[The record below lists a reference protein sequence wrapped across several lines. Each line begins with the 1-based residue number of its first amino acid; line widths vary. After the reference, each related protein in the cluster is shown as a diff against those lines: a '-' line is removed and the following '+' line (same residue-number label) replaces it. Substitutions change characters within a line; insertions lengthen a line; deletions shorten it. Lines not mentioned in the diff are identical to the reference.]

1 MGRNP
6 QSGERAVQIRRM
18 NPALLEQFEPRHQV
32 VRRALG
38 DYLALAKQDEAI
50 GAAQHLGLMLDH
62 DQAESLLA
70 QAANQREDLG
80 LALGVEVGGRLVEHD
95 HRRAKREHRSDRE
108 PLLFAAGKRG
118 RIAMLEARKAN
129 RLERGADATRHFS
142 AFHPDLL
149 HRERNL
155 VRDVGGKE
163 LRLEILEDHSDSRG
177 DLAHAR
183 AVKRASADS
192 HHARKRAA
200 LELGHDPIE
209 ALGERRLSRAG
220 RAHHADHLARS
231 DRKADAVKRRSLA
244 VVIGEAHVFE
254 RHVVRRAGR
263 ARRVIIEP
271 CGAGRSRSGIAVFHI
286 SPTPRTASTM
296 NGLTTIAIA
305 LSYGGWVI
313 ADDRNAG
320 AQ

>member
-1 MGRNP
+1 MSRSAELRQRAANQRLGFIHARGMGRNS

-38 DYLALAKQDEAI
+38 DYLALAKQDEAV

-95 HRRAKREHRSDRE
+95 HRRAKREHRGDRE

-118 RIAMLEARKAN
+118 RIAMLEAGKAN
-129 RLERGADATRHFS
+129 RLERGADATRHLG

-163 LRLEILEDHSDSRG
+163 LRLEILEDHSD
-177 DLAHAR
+177 LARRPRTRAR
-183 AVKRASADS
+183 RQASV
-192 HHARKRAA
+192 
-200 LELGHDPIE
+200 
-209 ALGERRLSRAG
+209 RRFAPRPQT
-220 RAHHADHLARS
+220 RRPRTRARS
-231 DRKADAVKRRSLA
+231 D
-244 VVIGEAHVFE
+244 
-254 RHVVRRAGR
+254 
-263 ARRVIIEP
+263 
-271 CGAGRSRSGIAVFHI
+271 
-286 SPTPRTASTM
+286 
-296 NGLTTIAIA
+296 
-305 LSYGGWVI
+305 
-313 ADDRNAG
+313 
-320 AQ
+320 